1 MITPGKESDLRLG
14 ILGGTFDPIHLG
26 HLCMAEEAG
35 EELHLAKVY
44 LIPAALPPH
53 KGKNISS
60 FQDRLAMTRLAAQGS
75 SFLEAL
81 DLEGRR
87 PGFSY
92 SIETLK
98 ELHRLF
104 GPQLELFF
112 IMGLDAFLEIKTW
125 KDYRS
130 IMDYC
135 NLAVVERPGFQM
147 EAWETFV
154 PQLQMGLQAGEQT
167 NLFRARKG
175 NQLVIL
181 NRITHLDLSST
192 LIREKTGQGK
202 SVRFLVP
209 ESVHQYIEEKRLYRQ
224 HGSTR

>member
-1 MITPGKESDLRLG
+1 LRLG

-26 HLCMAEEAG
+26 HLCMAEEVG

-53 KGKNISS
+53 KEKNISS

-75 SFLEAL
+75 SLLEAL

-87 PGFSY
+87 TGLSY
-92 SIETLK
+92 SIETIK
-98 ELHRLF
+98 ELHQLF
-104 GPQLELFF
+104 GPQMELFF
-112 IMGLDAFLEIKTW
+112 IIGLDAFLEIETW

-147 EAWETFV
+147 EAWGTFV

-167 NLFRARKG
+167 NLFRARNG

-192 LIREKTGQGK
+192 LIREKAGQGK
-202 SVRFLVP
+202 SIRFLVP
-209 ESVHQYIEEKRLYRQ
+209 EAVHRYLKEKRLYRQ

>member
-1 MITPGKESDLRLG
+1 LRLG

-26 HLCMAEEAG
+26 HLCMAEEVG

-53 KGKNISS
+53 KEKNISS

-75 SFLEAL
+75 SLLEAL

-87 PGFSY
+87 TGLSY
-92 SIETLK
+92 SIETIK
-98 ELHRLF
+98 ELHQLF
-104 GPQLELFF
+104 GPQMELFF
-112 IMGLDAFLEIKTW
+112 IIGLDAFLEIETW

-147 EAWETFV
+147 EAWGTFV

-167 NLFRARKG
+167 NLFRARNG

>member
-1 MITPGKESDLRLG
+1 LRLG

-26 HLCMAEEAG
+26 HLCMAEETG
-35 EELHLAKVY
+35 EELHLEKVY

-53 KGKNISS
+53 KEKNISS

-75 SFLEAL
+75 SSMEVL

-92 SIETLK
+92 SIETLQ

-104 GPQLELFF
+104 GQPLDLFF
-112 IMGLDAFLEIKTW
+112 ILGLDVFLEIETW
-125 KDYRS
+125 KDYRRM
-130 IMDYC
+130 MDYC
-135 NLAVVERPGFQM
+135 NLAVVERPGFHM
-147 EAWETFV
+147 EAWEAFV
-154 PQLQMGLQAGEQT
+154 PRLQMGLQAGEQS
-167 NLFRARKG
+167 NLFRAPNG

-192 LIREKTGQGK
+192 LIREKIGQGR

-209 ESVHQYIEEKRLYRQ
+209 ESVHHYIEEKRLYQ
-224 HGSTR
+224 PHGSTR